1 MSRIGV
7 FVCWCG
13 SSIAE
18 RVNVREVAQYGATL
32 PGVVKSIDYQYLCSG
47 QGQKL
52 IIGVIKE
59 QRLDRV
65 VVAAC
70 SPMMHEATFRRAA
83 VESGMN
89 PYFLEVVNVQEHCSW
104 VHKNRTEATAKAK
117 NLVRITV
124 ERVKWNHPLDQIK
137 IPAIK
142 RALVI
147 GAGIAGIQASL
158 DIAAGGY
165 EVVLVEKKP
174 SIGGHMAQ
182 LAEIFPT
189 LECSP
194 CIMTSHMSEVIHNP
208 KIKLYSYSELEAL
221 EGYAGNFTAKIRKK
235 ARSVDMDKCTVC
247 GMCQQKCP
255 ASVKNE
261 FNEGIGSRP
270 AIHVPF
276 PQAVPDKPVIDRE
289 TCLQFK
295 KTTGETP
302 MLPGECGIC
311 QEICPA
317 GAIDYQQEDEIISEE
332 VGAIVVAT
340 GYDLMAKEMYPEY
353 GGEYPDVIT
362 SLQFERMVSASG
374 PTHGELRRPSDNKIP
389 KSVVFIQ
396 CVGSMDASHGISYCS
411 KICCIYT
418 AKQVMLFRHQCP
430 EGQAYVFYVD
440 IRAAGKNYNE
450 FVRRAIE
457 EYEAIYIRGRVSGVF
472 FRDGSLV
479 VRGADTLIGE
489 QVEIKADLVVLAT
502 AVTATPGVETL
513 ASKLGIAYDLHSFL
527 SEAHSRLRPIE
538 TNSAGIFLA
547 GACQAPK
554 DIAESV
560 AHAGAA
566 ASKVLGLFG
575 SRDLCQKPSVAKVN
589 ENICDGCLLCQEV
602 CSYKAI
608 EIKGLKN
615 RRGEL
620 MRVVSSINTNK
631 CRGCGI
637 CVATCRSNSIELER
651 FNDQQIYAQINALGF
666 IRYPPPPQRGLR

>member
-7 FVCWCG
+7 FICWCG

-18 RVNVREVAQYGATL
+18 RVNVREVARYGATL
-32 PGVVKSIDYQYLCSG
+32 PGVVKAIDYQYLCSG
-47 QGQKL
+47 PGQKL
-52 IIGVIKE
+52 MVEVIRE
-59 QRLDRV
+59 HRLDRV

-70 SPMMHEATFRRAA
+70 SPRMHEATFRRVA
-83 VESGMN
+83 VEGGLN
-89 PYFLEVVNVQEHCSW
+89 PCLLEMVNVQEHCSW
-104 VHKNRTEATAKAK
+104 VHRNRTEATVRAK
-117 NLVRITV
+117 NSVRMTV
-124 ERVKWNHPLDQIK
+124 ERVKWNRPVDQIK
-137 IPAIK
+137 IPVTK

-165 EVVLVEKKP
+165 EVVLLEKEP
-174 SIGGHMAQ
+174 SIGGRMAQ

-194 CIMTSHMSEVIHNP
+194 CIMTAHMSEVIHNP
-208 KIKLYSYSELEAL
+208 NIKLYSYSELESL
-221 EGYAGNFTAKIRKK
+221 EGYVGNFTAKIRKK
-235 ARSVDMDKCTVC
+235 ARSVDKHKCTGC
-247 GMCQQKCP
+247 GRCHQKCP
-255 ASVKNE
+255 ALVKSE
-261 FNEGIGSRP
+261 FNEGLTSRP
-270 AIHVPF
+270 AIYIPF

-289 TCLQFK
+289 VCLQFQK
-295 KTTGETP
+295 GD
-302 MLPGECGIC
+302 CGIC
-311 QEICPA
+311 QEVCLA
-317 GAIDYQQEDEIISEE
+317 GAIDYQQKDEIVSEE

-362 SLQFERMVSASG
+362 SLQFERLVSASG
-374 PTHGELRRPSDNKIP
+374 PTHGELRRPSDNKVP

-440 IRAAGKNYNE
+440 IRAAGKSYNE

-457 EYEAIYIRGRVSGVF
+457 EYKAIYIRGRVSSVLL
-472 FRDGSLV
+472 RDGSLV
-479 VRGADTLIGE
+479 VCGADTLIGE

-502 AVTATPGVETL
+502 AIIATPGVEKL
-513 ASKLGIAYDLHSFL
+513 ARKLGITYDLHSFL
-527 SEAHSRLRPIE
+527 SEAHSRLRPVE

-560 AHAGAA
+560 AQAGAA

-575 SRDLCQKPSVAKVN
+575 SRDFCQEPGVAKVN
-589 ENICDGCLLCQEV
+589 ENTCNGCFLCQEV
-602 CSYKAI
+602 CSFNAI
-608 EIKGLKN
+608 EIKGLTD
-615 RRGEL
+615 RRGKL
-620 MRVVSSINTNK
+620 VRMVSSVNTNK
-631 CRGCGI
+631 CRGCGT
-637 CVATCRSNSIELER
+637 CAAACRSNSIELEG
-651 FNDQQIYAQINALGF
+651 FNDQQIYAQINALC
-666 IRYPPPPQRGLR
+666 LR